1 MVGCHHKH
9 NRHEFE
15 QAPGDGEVQ
24 GRLECCSPWVC
35 KELDLTQ
42 QLNNNNNG
50 QTTETLQSV
59 LKSLAL
65 L

>member
-1 MVGCHHKH
+1 MVGCHQQQ

-24 GRLECCSPWVC
+24 GSLECCSPWVC

-42 QLNNNNNG
+42 QLNNSNG
-50 QTTETLQSV
+50 QTAETFQSV